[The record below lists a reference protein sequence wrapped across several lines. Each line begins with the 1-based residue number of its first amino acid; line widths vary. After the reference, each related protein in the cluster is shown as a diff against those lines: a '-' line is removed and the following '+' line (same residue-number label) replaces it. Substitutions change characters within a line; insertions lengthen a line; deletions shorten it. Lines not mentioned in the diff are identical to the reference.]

1 MDDERFVFE
10 ALTRFNYFPNQKQGV
25 GEIPPIFD
33 SRRFTPEVVLRIIQE
48 PDACD
53 ERAKD
58 PESNKAG
65 RPSKGFDFVEYA
77 STRYNNVPRLLGI
90 PHPQAYGRLA
100 KCISENWEHMR
111 GVCDNESSKIKPY
124 FHADKRLVVMN
135 YDSFREK
142 VLEKSRT
149 SFGKRYLVNTDV
161 ASCFNS
167 VYTHAIEWAGMG
179 EEEAK
184 RQLGVKDNSNKHW
197 SKELDKWQRNTR
209 RLETQGITIG
219 PATSTVIVELILGV
233 VDKRLREEKYE
244 FVRYV
249 DDYVCYCADSSEAE
263 RFLQK
268 LASELKKFKFSL
280 NLSKTKV
287 EPLPAAIQTDWV
299 AKLHAALP
307 QKVGEG
313 KKYDTD
319 DTIHFLEYAISLNNQ
334 TPDGSVL
341 KYAMQQ
347 LIHLL
352 NDDWIRVITD
362 YVTNLSWHYP
372 LLLPYLGIIFEK
384 HEVQHSDYEERLN
397 QIIIENSK
405 NGRSDGMC
413 WPLHFIGKHGLALNT
428 LAEAAVINSQDCL
441 SMCILMKITGWT
453 ENLQRVFETLSE
465 LDVYQKDRQWVFLYQ
480 AFIKG
485 YIPNPYKSPVFEIM
499 KEMEV
504 DFMPPEGNES
514 LAESYCTHLKFADA
528 FEPEHGPYTFEEFVQ
543 RRPA

>member
-1 MDDERFVFE
+1 MDDDRFVFE

-25 GEIPPIFD
+25 GEIPPIFT

-48 PDACD
+48 PDAWE
-53 ERAKD
+53 ERKKH
-58 PESNKAG
+58 PETIKPGGA
-65 RPSKGFDFVEYA
+65 SKGFDFVEYA

-90 PHPQAYGRLA
+90 PHPQAYGRLS
-100 KCISENWEHMR
+100 KCIVDNWEHIK

-184 RQLGVKDNSNKHW
+184 RRLGGNHSANSHW
-197 SKELDKWQRNTR
+197 SKDLDKWQRNTR

-219 PATSTVIVELILGV
+219 PATSTIIVEIILGT
-233 VDKRLREEKYE
+233 VDARLREAGHE

-249 DDYVCYCADSSEAE
+249 DDYVCYCTDSSDAE
-263 RFLQK
+263 LFLQQ
-268 LASELKKFKFSL
+268 LSGELKKFKFSL
-280 NLSKTKV
+280 NLSKTRI

-307 QKVGEG
+307 QKDSTE
-313 KKYDTD
+313 KKYNTD

-341 KYAMQQ
+341 KYAVQQ
-347 LIHLL
+347 LIYLL
-352 NDDWIRVITD
+352 DDSWIRVITD
-362 YVTNLSWHYP
+362 YLINLSWHYP
-372 LLLPYLGIIFEK
+372 LLLPYVGIIFEK
-384 HEVQHSDYEERLN
+384 HEIQHSDYEGRLN
-397 QIIIENSK
+397 EIIIENSK

-413 WPLHFIGKHGLALNT
+413 WPLYFISQYGLALSPE
-428 LAEAAVINSQDCL
+428 AEAAVINSQDCL
-441 SMCILMKITGWT
+441 SICILMEITGWT
-453 ENLQRVFETLSE
+453 VSLQQTFETLSQQ
-465 LDVYQKDRQWVFLYQ
+465 DVYQKDRQWIFLYQ
-480 AFIKG
+480 AFIRG
-485 YIPNPYKSPVFEIM
+485 HIANPYESCVFDIM
-499 KEMEV
+499 KDMGV
-504 DFMPPEGNES
+504 DFMPKLGEPS
-514 LAESYCTHLKFADA
+514 LAESYCTHLECAGYFAPDKA
-528 FEPEHGPYTFEEFVQ
+528 PDTYDEFVQ
-543 RRPA
+543 RSRA

>member
-25 GEIPPIFD
+25 GEIPPIFN

-58 PESNKAG
+58 PESKRAG

-90 PHPQAYGRLA
+90 PHPHAYGRLA
-100 KCISENWEHMR
+100 KCISESWEHIR
-111 GVCDNESSKIKPY
+111 GICDNESSQIKPY
-124 FHADKRLVVMN
+124 FHVDKRLVVMN

-184 RQLGVKDNSNKHW
+184 RQLGIKDNSNKHW
-197 SKELDKWQRNTR
+197 STELDRWQRNTR

-219 PATSTVIVELILGV
+219 PATSTVIVELILGI
-233 VDKRLREEKYE
+233 VDEKLREIGYE

-249 DDYVCYCADSSEAE
+249 DDYVCYCTDSSEAE

-307 QKVGEG
+307 QKMGEVH
-313 KKYDTD
+313 KYGTD

-347 LIHLL
+347 LIHFLD
-352 NDDWIRVITD
+352 DDWIRVIAD
-362 YVTNLSWHYP
+362 YVINLSWHYP

-384 HEVQHSDYEERLN
+384 YELQHSDYEKRLN

-405 NGRSDGMC
+405 SGRSDGMC
-413 WPLHFIGKHGLALNT
+413 WPLYFIDKHGLTLDT
-428 LAEAAVINSQDCL
+428 LAEAAVINAQDCL
-441 SMCILMKITGWT
+441 SMCILMQITGWT
-453 ENLQRVFETLSE
+453 NSLQRVLDNLSE

-485 YIPNPYKSPVFEIM
+485 HIPNPYKSSVFEIM
-499 KEMEV
+499 KDMGV
-504 DFMPPEGNES
+504 DFMPAKGKES
-514 LAESYCTHLKFADA
+514 LAESYCTHLEFADR
-528 FEPEHGPYTFEEFVQ
+528 FEPEHGSYTFEEFVQ
-543 RRPA
+543 QSHL

>member
-58 PESNKAG
+58 PESSKAG

-100 KCISENWEHMR
+100 KCISENWEHIR
-111 GVCDNESSKIKPY
+111 GICDNESSKIKPY

-233 VDKRLREEKYE
+233 VDERLREEEYE

-352 NDDWIRVITD
+352 NDDWIRVVTD

-514 LAESYCTHLKFADA
+514 LAESYCTHLEFADA